1 MSDACSLNWRPSASI
16 ANLQKRAQIIN
27 QIRQFFAGR
36 NVWEV
41 DTPSLCSSTVTDLH
55 MQAFVTEFTCPPS
68 GKTQSLYLQTSPEY
82 AMKRLLCAGSGA
94 IFQICKAFRNED
106 AGPNHNP
113 EFTMLEWYRPGFD
126 HLQLMEELSELV
138 QVVLGCKAADKI
150 SYQQACQQFLHLDP
164 LSASLEEVRAL
175 GSELGYGHIC
185 AQEQNIDTLL
195 QLLFCQ
201 HVEPNIGQD
210 APCFVYD
217 FPASQAALARIS
229 SVDSR
234 VAQRFEL
241 YYQGKEL
248 ANGFHELADARE
260 QRQRF
265 SHENKQRAANGLE
278 QVSID
283 GHFLDALQAGLP
295 DCAGVAVGIDRL
307 IMLALGESDIS
318 RVLAFSYHNA

>member
-1 MSDACSLNWRPSASI
+1 MSDANSLNWSPSASI
-16 ANLQKRAQIIN
+16 ANLQKRAQIIR
-27 QIRQFFAGR
+27 QIRQFFAAR

-41 DTPSLCSSTVTDLH
+41 ETPSLCSSTVTDVH
-55 MQAFVTEFTCPPS
+55 MQAFVTEFSCPPV

-106 AGPNHNP
+106 AGRNHNP
-113 EFTMLEWYRPGFD
+113 EFTILEWYRPGFD
-126 HLQLMEELSELV
+126 HLQLMEELNALL
-138 QVVLGCKAADKI
+138 QVVLGCKAAEKI
-150 SYQQACQQFLHLDP
+150 SYQQACQQFLQLDP

-175 GSELGYGHIC
+175 GSELGYGDIC
-185 AQEQNIDTLL
+185 AKEDNIDTLL

-210 APCFVYD
+210 TPCFVYD
-217 FPASQAALARIS
+217 FPASQAALARINPA
-229 SVDSR
+229 DAR

-248 ANGFHELADARE
+248 ANGFHELADAGE
-260 QRQRF
+260 QKQRF
-265 SHENKQRAANGLE
+265 SHENKQRAAKGLE

-307 IMLALGESDIS
+307 VMLALGESNIS
-318 RVLAFSYHNA
+318 RVLAFAYHNA

>member
-1 MSDACSLNWRPSASI
+1 MSDTSSSNWRPSASI
-16 ANLQKRAQIIN
+16 ANLQKRGQIIS
-27 QIRQFFAGR
+27 QIRQFFARR

-55 MQAFVTEFTCPPS
+55 MQAFVTEFSCPPS
-68 GKTQSLYLQTSPEY
+68 GKSQNLYLQTSPEY

-106 AGPNHNP
+106 VGRNHNP

-126 HLQLMEELSELV
+126 HLQLMAELNELV
-138 QVVLGCKAADKI
+138 QMVLGCKAADKI
-150 SYQQACQQFLHLDP
+150 SYQQACQQFLQLDP
-164 LSASLEEVRAL
+164 LSASLKEVKFL
-175 GSELGYGHIC
+175 GTELGYGHIC
-185 AQEQNIDTLL
+185 AQEDNIDTLL

-201 HVEPNIGQD
+201 HVEPKIGQNV
-210 APCFVYD
+210 PCFIYD

-229 SVDSR
+229 PVDPR

-248 ANGFHELADARE
+248 ANGFHELADAGE
-260 QRQRF
+260 QSQRF
-265 SHENKQRAANGLE
+265 SHENKQRAAIGLE
-278 QVSID
+278 PVSID
-283 GHFLDALQAGLP
+283 EHFLEALQAGLP

-307 IMLALGESDIS
+307 IMLALEENDIS
-318 RVLAFSYHNA
+318 QVLAFSYHNA